1 MRRQP
6 MLLGILAALTLI
18 GCEANE
24 DPSGAKPLPSN
35 TALADEIERQVNA
48 RAPEHDL
55 AQYVRLY
62 TRGSESNIEAT
73 YLAAQMGGL
82 PTKWEGGRSYW
93 VASTDVPMV
102 LDGGC
107 AVINVLYHEPTNTL
121 VSVHCNGDA

>member
-6 MLLGILAALTLI
+6 ILLGMLAALTLI
-18 GCEANE
+18 GCENNKGR
-24 DPSGAKPLPSN
+24 SGAGPLSSD
-35 TALADEIERQVNA
+35 TALTDEIERQVTA
-48 RAPEHDL
+48 QAPEHDL
-55 AQYVRLY
+55 TRYVRLY
-62 TRGSESNIEAT
+62 KRGAEGNIEAT

-82 PTKWEGGRSYW
+82 PRKWEGGHSYW